1 MKVYFIAHGSAET
14 GMGHIMRSLSLAE
27 AFRERGHEVYFFSKY
42 KAGII
47 LIEKYG
53 FPVNFIPTPTEQ
65 KRTDGFYY
73 GNFQEAMLD
82 AQYIYTNLK
91 DSADLIIIDSY
102 NICKDFFMILKN
114 RTKYLAYIDDLNA
127 FSYPVDFLINGSA
140 SALDMGYEKTQ
151 SSHLFLGLSYNLLRR
166 EFCDLPMRHI
176 NKTITDVLFT
186 TGNSDP
192 YHMTEKIRDIV
203 VKEKISENLTF
214 HVIIGSGF
222 QAGNLKEL
230 KTWKGRTVYFYE
242 QPKQIS
248 LIMQKCDL
256 AISAGGS
263 TLYELAACGVPT
275 IVFAYADNQIPQI
288 LAMDKKGLLQYIGKA
303 KNVNREKMIKSIL
316 EFQTNT
322 DRREKLIKQL
332 QSLIDAKGGLRI
344 VEGVEK
350 CMA

>member
-1 MKVYFIAHGSAET
+1 
-14 GMGHIMRSLSLAE
+14 
-27 AFRERGHEVYFFSKY
+27 
-42 KAGII
+42 
-47 LIEKYG
+47 
-53 FPVNFIPTPTEQ
+53 
-65 KRTDGFYY
+65 
-73 GNFQEAMLD
+73 
-82 AQYIYTNLK
+82 
-91 DSADLIIIDSY
+91 
-102 NICKDFFMILKN
+102 
-114 RTKYLAYIDDLNA
+114 
-127 FSYPVDFLINGSA
+127 
-140 SALDMGYEKTQ
+140 
-151 SSHLFLGLSYNLLRR
+151 
-166 EFCDLPMRHI
+166 
-176 NKTITDVLFT
+176 
-186 TGNSDP
+186 
-192 YHMTEKIRDIV
+192 MTEKIRDIV